1 VIIVLKANRE
11 DIKTNLPRYFR
22 TCIFCKCSNI
32 DDECILFSI
41 VKETNVTKKKPVC
54 PSSIEIEKKKKS
66 KPNRFSAGS
75 ETRLSFK
82 AFNGNEDSTL
92 PNQLLKFVVFFFQ
105 AVLFVY
111 MACTMNC

>member
-1 VIIVLKANRE
+1 MKANRE

-54 PSSIEIEKKKKS
+54 PSSIEIEKKKKKS